1 MPPYFPSAK
10 YGGIIWKNGLKIS
23 MKSTNG
29 NFNEKSLKY
38 NYIPKKEDN
47 FMDAEDFADIYFEI
61 ANAVGAENAVKIH
74 SLFKGQQIQFPQKLY
89 KKEYIYSYIKK
100 NYNGQNI
107 RELSQKFGYSDRRV
121 RQIINSG

>member
-38 NYIPKKEDN
+38 NYIPKKEDD